1 MEVALKRLMISGL
14 AAVALLALAATMLWS
29 HSLPIG
35 HTVGAENNASLQERR
50 PVDANKL
57 VVEEFEDMTLVFSAP
72 PKR

>member
-1 MEVALKRLMISGL
+1 
-14 AAVALLALAATMLWS
+14 MLWS

-35 HTVGAENNASLQERR
+35 HTVGAEKSASLQERR